1 MSIFFQ
7 HSRVQNIQNVNFPK
21 SLTHVIFQWMKK
33 IFAIAEDVYRWL
45 LRTVCEMFLSVIL
58 DFVYRYLF
66 TTVKIASKRAIIKKR
81 IKKKL

>member
-1 MSIFFQ
+1 
-7 HSRVQNIQNVNFPK
+7 
-21 SLTHVIFQWMKK
+21 MKK